1 MSKIKLFLILS
12 GYQIT
17 WLACV
22 FGERFYQ
29 EPLIGFFCGLAFII
43 VYIINVND
51 YKRFFLIVLLIS
63 LPGYFFDSIIVYFK
77 IYEFNSDIVIG
88 FLPIWMIVLW
98 LSFATL
104 FYEVFI
110 FLKNYQIIGISLS
123 TFLGPLTYY
132 SGEIIGIIKIYEI
145 KLFLFFMIIFWFLL
159 MIFYLKLILKK
170 IDYSAT

>member
-29 EPLIGFFCGLAFII
+29 EPLIGFFCGLVFII
-43 VYIINVND
+43 VYILNVKD
-51 YKRFFLIVLLIS
+51 YKIFFLIVLLIS

-88 FLPIWMIVLW
+88 FLQIWMIVLW

-110 FLKNYQIIGISLS
+110 FLKNYQIIGISLI
-123 TFLGPLTYY
+123 
-132 SGEIIGIIKIYEI
+132 E
-145 KLFLFFMIIFWFLL
+145 KLFLTLSKKDDASLTENAFSSINISTLFDKLSF
-159 MIFYLKLILKK
+159 LILGNKSFK
-170 IDYSAT
+170 IELLSHK